1 MPKTTPMQIVFVTKK
16 PLVWSADEAWD
27 VNSLGF
33 EAEFTNKSDMRMDA
47 IEASIDD
54 SDFSEQLPMADAFL
68 IKRMRRQDRPGRKV
82 SGYDERIGLMLKR
95 SAYDCAW
102 LCHKTLPPPA
112 WVYKPTKVSEE
123 TVSAGDWDW
132 MSESVASGYDS
143 M

>member
-1 MPKTTPMQIVFVTKK
+1 MPKTTPVQIVFVTKK

-33 EAEFTNKSDMRMDA
+33 EAEFTTKADMRMDA
-47 IEASIDD
+47 IEASVDD
-54 SDFSEQLPMADAFL
+54 SDFSEQLPMADALL

-82 SGYDERIGLMLKR
+82 SGSDERIGLMLKR
-95 SAYDCAW
+95 SAYNSAW
-102 LCHKTLPPPA
+102 LHHKTLPPPA
-112 WVYKPTKVSEE
+112 WVYNPPNDSGE
-123 TVSAGDWDW
+123 TQSVGDWDW